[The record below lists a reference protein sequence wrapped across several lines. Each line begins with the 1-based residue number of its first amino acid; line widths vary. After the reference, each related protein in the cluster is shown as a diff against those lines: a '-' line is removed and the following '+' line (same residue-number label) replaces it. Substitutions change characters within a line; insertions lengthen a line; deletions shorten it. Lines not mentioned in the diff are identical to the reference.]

1 MGKTI
6 MKNNTKH
13 NTMLKTVKRNIGG
26 WMLLFP
32 TVFLFFVISWRPVF
46 IGGIYSFF
54 DMIGYEV
61 GEFVGLENFR
71 NVITDSL
78 FLTSLVNTLKYVLWS
93 LIFGFIPPIIL
104 ALMINEAVHL
114 RGTLKFAIYFPSIV
128 PAIVTSMLWSL
139 LYYPDASGLFNTL
152 LVNLGFEPKQWLNN
166 QSMAIPLI
174 VIATSW
180 NGFGGTAIM
189 YLASLQGIN
198 RELYEAATID
208 GAGVFRR
215 IWSITIPHMKGVLL
229 LFLVRQ
235 IIGVFQIMEQ
245 PLTMT
250 GGGPNNA
257 SVSLSLQ
264 GYRYAFVYGQIDN
277 AMAMGVITFVLLLI
291 MTIFY
296 NYLDKRLGDE
306 A

>member
-1 MGKTI
+1 
-6 MKNNTKH
+6 MKNNIKY
-13 NTMLKTVKRNIGG
+13 NTVLKTVKRNIGG

-46 IGGIYSFF
+46 IGGVYSFF
-54 DMIGYEV
+54 DMVGYEV
-61 GEFVGLENFR
+61 GKFVGLENFR
-71 NVITDSL
+71 NIITDTL
-78 FLTSLVNTLKYVLWS
+78 FLKSLINTLKYVLWS
-93 LIFGFIPPIIL
+93 LIFGFIPPIIM
-104 ALMINEAVHL
+104 ALMINEAVHF
-114 RGTLKFAIYFPSIV
+114 RGALKFSIYFPSIV
-128 PAIVTSMLWSL
+128 PGIVTSMLWTL
-139 LYYPDASGLFNTL
+139 LYYPDVSGLFNTL
-152 LVNLGFEPKQWLNN
+152 LVNFGFEPKQWLNN

-174 VIATSW
+174 VISASW

-208 GAGVFRR
+208 GAGVFKR
-215 IWSITIPHMKGVLL
+215 IWSITLPQMRGILL

-277 AMAMGVITFVLLLI
+277 AMAMGVVTFVILFI

-296 NYLDKRLGDE
+296 NYLDKRLDDE